1 VAEDTDPAKNA
12 LTNSIADKKTSETFF
27 IFSPLFECK
36 MGYEPTFSYTL
47 RHPTLDFY
55 YLLLSLNPAILW
67 KIRYNQTVTTL
78 NDTELIARIAQG
90 DERAFLTI
98 YDSYA
103 GRVHALTLRILN
115 DPMLAEEATQD
126 TFLKLWSRARLY
138 LNERGSLLLWLL
150 TIARRTALDR
160 LRLEAR
166 RPVLSDSNDPDEDWQ
181 FIPDLDTVPEEAR
194 WRSLYFA
201 VQSLQTEHRQV
212 IELAYYQGM
221 SQSEIAEV
229 LGWPLGTVKTRLRA
243 AMEHLRAKWNA
254 E

>member
-1 VAEDTDPAKNA
+1 M
-12 LTNSIADKKTSETFF
+12 TNPD
-27 IFSPLFECK
+27 
-36 MGYEPTFSYTL
+36 
-47 RHPTLDFY
+47 D
-55 YLLLSLNPAILW
+55 N
-67 KIRYNQTVTTL
+67 
-78 NDTELIARIAQG
+78 ELVNRVVQG
-90 DERAFLTI
+90 DEHAFLML
-98 YDSYA
+98 YDRYA
-103 GRVHALTLRILN
+103 GRVHALTLRILS
-115 DPMLAEEATQD
+115 DAMMAEEATQD
-126 TFLKLWSRARLY
+126 TVLKLWSRARRY

-166 RPVLSDSNDPDEDWQ
+166 RPMLSDSNDPEDSWQ
-181 FIPDLDTVPEEAR
+181 FIADLDTVHEESR

-201 VQSLQTEHRQV
+201 VQSLQPDHRKV
-212 IELAYYQGM
+212 IELAYYQGL